1 MTKSTVKE
9 SFMYST
15 LPHSELQSHTLK
27 CERAAPN
34 NVCLTAF
41 QFGNRLGVLCIRVGG
56 WWERSSLIEAFI

>member
-34 NVCLTAF
+34 NSLASS
-41 QFGNRLGVLCIRVGG
+41 RLGVLCIRVGG